1 MDTYIA
7 IVDYGAGNLFSLKNA
22 LDYIGARSAVTSD
35 PAVLEK
41 SAAVLLPG
49 VGAFPD
55 AMEKLNAAALTAPLR
70 AAAQAKPFL
79 GICLGMQVLF
89 ETGTEFVQT
98 PGLGLLPGRVV
109 RLRAEG
115 LPIPHMGWNSLRLHA
130 DSPLLAGVDAGSYV
144 YFVHS
149 YRADTAAGVVLAD
162 AEYGEQVPAVVGR
175 GQVFGCQFHPEKSG
189 EAGLTIL
196 RNFWRMA
203 K

>member
-1 MDTYIA
+1 
-7 IVDYGAGNLFSLKNA
+7 
-22 LDYIGARSAVTSD
+22 
-35 PAVLEK
+35 
-41 SAAVLLPG
+41 
-49 VGAFPD
+49 
-55 AMEKLNAAALTAPLR
+55 
-70 AAAQAKPFL
+70 
-79 GICLGMQVLF
+79 MQVLF

-162 AEYGEQVPAVVGR
+162 AEYGEPVPAVVGR

>member
-1 MDTYIA
+1 
-7 IVDYGAGNLFSLKNA
+7 
-22 LDYIGARSAVTSD
+22 
-35 PAVLEK
+35 
-41 SAAVLLPG
+41 
-49 VGAFPD
+49 
-55 AMEKLNAAALTAPLR
+55 
-70 AAAQAKPFL
+70 
-79 GICLGMQVLF
+79 
-89 ETGTEFVQT
+89 
-98 PGLGLLPGRVV
+98 
-109 RLRAEG
+109 
-115 LPIPHMGWNSLRLHA
+115 MGWEQPGACMA

-162 AEYGEQVPAVVGR
+162 AEYGEPVPAVVGR

>member
-55 AMEKLNAAALTAPLR
+55 AMETLNAAALTAPLR

-162 AEYGEQVPAVVGR
+162 AEYGEPVPAVVGR